1 MKKSLITAAVASVF
15 LLAACGEK
23 AEALSVTNDYTV
35 ITPNATFTFDEDGDE
50 FSIGSGPLTI
60 SHSDSVD
67 AGIDY
72 TVGGGIFSGT
82 VSYDYTSDEESEIGL
97 ATSLI
102 VSCASVAP
110 SITWNIQDSQFDAS
124 VDVGYSMFGLDSTYT
139 LDWDVTD
146 MELTGTEATVGY
158 TFNVGNL
165 ALTPSVSVPFDDDWD
180 RGTTAI
186 GLSVSVNFGSNG
198 S

>member
-35 ITPNATFTFDEDGDE
+35 ITPNATFTFDEDGDK
-50 FSIGSGPLTI
+50 FSFGSGPLTL
-60 SHSDSVD
+60 SHSDTVD

-72 TVGGGIFSGT
+72 TVGNGIFSGT

-97 ATSLI
+97 GTSLLVAGAV
-102 VSCASVAP
+102 VSP
-110 SITWNIQDSQFDAS
+110 SATWNIQDEQFDAS
-124 VDVGYSMFGLDSTYT
+124 VDVGYSMFGLDAKYT
-139 LDWDVTD
+139 IDWDISD
-146 MELTGTEATVGY
+146 MELTGTESNVGY
-158 TFNVGNL
+158 TFNVGAL
-165 ALTPSVSVPFDDDWD
+165 ALTPSITIPFDDDWD

-186 GLSVSVNFGSNG
+186 GLSVSVDFGSG